1 MIDLPFNVAQTLPQH
16 PGTTV
21 QIKML
26 LGISSF
32 YLLPMLATA
41 TASAKYF
48 TNGWSVQ
55 ISSNGE
61 AEAERVAREIKSIM
75 KGKFKSQV

>member
-1 MIDLPFNVAQTLPQH
+1 
-16 PGTTV
+16 
-21 QIKML
+21 
-26 LGISSF
+26 
-32 YLLPMLATA
+32 MLATA

-55 ISSNGE
+55 ISSNNE

-75 KGKFKSQV
+75 KGKFQDLSSHEFEAKCYIWNII